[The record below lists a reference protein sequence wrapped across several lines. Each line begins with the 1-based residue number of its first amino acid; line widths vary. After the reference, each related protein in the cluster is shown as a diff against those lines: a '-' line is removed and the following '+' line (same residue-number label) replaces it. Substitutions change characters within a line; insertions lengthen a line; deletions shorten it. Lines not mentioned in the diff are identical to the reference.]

1 MTETARAAKQAEEIR
16 MPIIYPVIMCGGAG
30 TRLWPTSRETLPKQ
44 FSALFGAR
52 TSFQETV
59 LRVRGAQFSERP
71 LVIAS
76 KSHRFLVEEQ
86 LSAIGIE
93 ADIMLEP
100 ERRDSGPAIVAACLK
115 IARDNPD
122 ALVLALAADHLISD
136 PDAFR
141 AAIASARGAAM
152 ADRLV
157 TFGVVASHPATE
169 YGYIELGQAVEG
181 AAFQVA
187 AFVEKPDASTAARY
201 VLSGYLWN
209 SGNFLFKARVLVD
222 EYRAFG
228 PETVEAVTR
237 AVEGAAGESGALALD
252 PQIWSEVEKKS
263 IDYAV
268 MQHTLRAAVV
278 KLACGWS
285 DIGNW
290 DALWSIGDRDER
302 GNARSGDVEVFDSQ
316 NCLVSTDGP
325 LTSVLG
331 VSDLVV
337 VVERD
342 AILVADRRRA
352 PEVKFVVETLRRKGR
367 SEADIHSRVR
377 RPWGGYQV
385 LDHGDQFQVKRITV
399 SPNGRL
405 SLQKHRYR
413 SEHWVVVSGFA
424 RVTVENDVRSLG
436 PNEHAY
442 IPLGAVHRLE
452 NLGNVPVQLIEV
464 QSGSYLGEDD
474 IVRLEDVYHRT

>member
-1 MTETARAAKQAEEIR
+1 
-16 MPIIYPVIMCGGAG
+16 MPIIHPVIMCGGSG

-44 FSALFGAR
+44 FAPLFGAR
-52 TSFQETV
+52 TSFQETA
-59 LRVRGAQFSERP
+59 LRVCGAQFAERP

-86 LSAIGIE
+86 LREIGIE

-100 ERRDSGPAIVAACLK
+100 ERRDSGPAIAAACVK
-115 IARDNPD
+115 IARDDPD
-122 ALVLALAADHLISD
+122 ALVLALAADHMISD

-141 AAIASARGAAM
+141 AAIASACEAAM

-157 TFGVVASHPATE
+157 TFGVAASHPATE
-169 YGYIELGQAVEG
+169 YGYIEPGLPVEG
-181 AAFQVA
+181 GAFEVA
-187 AFVEKPDASTAARY
+187 AFVEKPDAPIAARY

-222 EYRAFG
+222 EYRAFA
-228 PETVEAVTR
+228 PQAMEAVTN
-237 AVEGAAGESGALALD
+237 AVEGATKESGALALD
-252 PQIWSEVEKKS
+252 PHSWSEVEKKS

-278 KLACGWS
+278 KMACGWS

-290 DALWSIGDRDER
+290 DALWSLGERDEQ
-302 GNARSGDVEVFDSQ
+302 GNARRGDVEVFDSQ
-316 NCLVSTDGP
+316 NCFVSTDGP

-352 PEVKFVVETLRRKGR
+352 PEVKHVVEALRRSGR
-367 SEADIHSRVR
+367 SEADTHSRVR

-405 SLQKHRYR
+405 SLQKHRHR
-413 SEHWVVVSGFA
+413 SEHWVVVSGHA
-424 RVTVENDVRSLG
+424 RVTVEDDVRSLG

-464 QSGSYLGEDD
+464 QSGGYLGEDD